1 MKYINVDLLRAVI
14 KEHTLFY
21 AGQANLLDGT
31 NALDGYDEVLAI
43 IDSLQQEQSEDIV
56 VIAKTFLDA
65 LSKTP
70 YNNKP
75 ITDAQTIVKQLL
87 LFFDNPKEYN
97 PDAILEQSEI
107 FDTVAFQKGVAEGR
121 RLEREEMPKWR
132 NYGPNI
138 IKDPFVTDLGSLVV
152 GEKCIRIY
160 ELYNLPGFKND

>member
-1 MKYINVDLLRAVI
+1 MKYINVDLLRVVI

-43 IDSLQQEQSEDIV
+43 IDSLQQEQPEDIV

-87 LFFDNPKEYN
+87 LFFENPKEYN
-97 PDAILEQSEI
+97 PDAILEQPEVDLDKETI
-107 FDTVAFQKGVAEGR
+107 IEYVHNNYHYDKDFDGYGHSNLRPVFT
-121 RLEREEMPKWR
+121 RE
-132 NYGPNI
+132 
-138 IKDPFVTDLGSLVV
+138 DL
-152 GEKCIRIY
+152 I
-160 ELYNLPGFKND
+160 ELAHHFFNLGLNARK

>member
-87 LFFDNPKEYN
+87 LFFENPKEYN
-97 PDAILEQSEI
+97 PDAILEQPEVDLEKEI
-107 FDTVAFQKGVAEGR
+107 HDYWLATGWCHVMELRKFKVIARYFYGL
-121 RLEREEMPKWR
+121 RLNARKEE
-132 NYGPNI
+132 
-138 IKDPFVTDLGSLVV
+138 
-152 GEKCIRIY
+152 
-160 ELYNLPGFKND
+160 